1 MKKINILLVL
11 LFVLGLTLSSN
22 SQVNN
27 KRIKFK
33 KGENSA
39 TIDGGVI
46 RSESDTYLVGANKNQ
61 TMVVTIMSV
70 ENNAVFRIID
80 RETGYY
86 LDGAGEFDDAMR
98 WEGSLPTKGDYQII
112 VGGTRGNA
120 EYTLKV
126 FIE

>member
-11 LFVLGLTLSSN
+11 LFILASTISVN
-22 SQVNN
+22 AQVTN

-33 KGENSA
+33 KGESSA
-39 TIDGGVI
+39 TIEGSVI
-46 RSESDTYLVGANKNQ
+46 RGERDTYLVGANKNQ
-61 TMVVTIMSV
+61 TMIVTIMSI
-70 ENNAVFRIID
+70 EDNAVFQIVD

-86 LDGAGEFDDAMR
+86 LEGAGEIDDAKQ
-98 WEGSLPTKGDYQII
+98 WEGTLPSDGEYKIV

>member
-1 MKKINILLVL
+1 MRYLIFALILVL
-11 LFVLGLTLSSN
+11 AGLSVSN
-22 SQVNN
+22 AQVTN

-33 KGENSA
+33 KGESSA
-39 TIDGGVI
+39 TIEGGVI
-46 RSESDTYLVGANKNQ
+46 RGERDTYLVGANKNQ
-61 TMVVTIMSV
+61 TMVVTIMSI
-70 ENNAVFRIID
+70 EDNAVFQIVD

-86 LDGAGEFDDAMR
+86 LEGAGELDDAKR
-98 WEGSLPTKGDYQII
+98 WEGTLQSKGDYEII